1 MKVCRFHGARRK
13 SSIKRGPD
21 HPQYLHGRETLEARH
36 RRVESMSRLRFLTDL
51 GVSGGFIDQRIPGY
65 TLIDKATRHA
75 EICQKSESAHRLDA
89 TVSCFEGLATV
100 EVLRVVG
107 ASLDR

>member
-1 MKVCRFHGARRK
+1 MPLPNVLSGRTAQCTARSKRNNRRCLNPAANQMKVCRFHGARRK

-51 GVSGGFIDQRIPGY
+51 GVSGGFIDQRIPGRRPN
-65 TLIDKATRHA
+65 LLKPKR
-75 EICQKSESAHRLDA
+75 S
-89 TVSCFEGLATV
+89 
-100 EVLRVVG
+100 
-107 ASLDR
+107 